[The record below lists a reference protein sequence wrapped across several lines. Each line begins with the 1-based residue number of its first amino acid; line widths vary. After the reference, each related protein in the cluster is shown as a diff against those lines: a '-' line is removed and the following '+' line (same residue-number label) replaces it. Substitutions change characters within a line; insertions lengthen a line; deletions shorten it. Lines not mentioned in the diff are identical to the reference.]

1 MKFASSLALGLG
13 LLAAA
18 ASPAAATDT
27 PAYTTAVDTRMTIGA
42 DLTAT
47 LESTVR
53 QKVLKESA
61 IRVLGQQSLSFAES
75 INSIEIVEA
84 YTQKADGRRLPLDP
98 ANILTRDAATG
109 LNAVF
114 ERDAKVTTL
123 IFPDVGVGDTLVY
136 VSRTHRHDK
145 RMPGHFAYA
154 YVLVRSIPYSSY
166 HLTVEAPKSLDLR
179 AHASGEDLTLV
190 SSTAD
195 EALHHT
201 FEYRPKSWSPEE
213 PGAVS
218 VWDRD
223 PQIVITTF
231 KSMAELGAGYW
242 SSMQGKDTLTPEI
255 QLLADEITSGIE
267 SRRAQA
273 QAIEHWVKKNIRY
286 VLVYLGSSGITPNPA
301 SSVLRNKYGDCKDHV
316 ALTSALLKAKGIAS
330 EQVLIS
336 MGNRYRLAE
345 LPAVQF
351 NHVML
356 YLPEFALYTDPT
368 ASSSA
373 FGVLPTGSYDKPVL
387 HISEAGGRLARTPPM
402 NAQDHTTLSKT
413 VVAIGVDGQIS
424 GETRQISTGVFAS
437 GARNIAA
444 RIETEGRENY
454 VETLLR
460 GLGRPGTGAFDA
472 VRPSDYAEPYAIR
485 GNFVLNSKLPMPLA
499 GQREMPI
506 GMPVHRRP
514 GVWALG
520 PRVAKRQ
527 TDFVC
532 FATREVEEI
541 EISFA
546 DGLALPNRPAGTTID
561 NSYFSYRSD
570 YELVDRTLK
579 VRRTFT
585 SKVAGQVC
593 KKEMEGELAEPL
605 LRAMRSLGAQM
616 TFSPPP
622 RTSVAL

>member
-1 MKFASSLALGLG
+1 MKIASCLALGLG

-27 PAYTTAVDTRMTIGA
+27 PAYTTAVDARMIIGA

-61 IRVLGQQSLSFAES
+61 IRMLGQQSLSFAES

-114 ERDAKVTTL
+114 QRDAKVTTL

-145 RMPGHFAYA
+145 RIPGHFSYA

-231 KSMAELGAGYW
+231 KSMAELGAGYG

-286 VLVYLGSSGITPNPA
+286 VMVYLGSSGITPNPA
-301 SSVLRNKYGDCKDHV
+301 SSVLKNKYGDCKDHV
-316 ALTSALLKAKGIAS
+316 ALTSALLKAKDIAS

-336 MGNRYRLAE
+336 VGNRYRLAE
-345 LPAVQF
+345 LPTVQF

-356 YLPEFALYTDPT
+356 YLPEFALYSDPT

-402 NAQDHTTLSKT
+402 QADDHTTLSKT
-413 VVAIGVDGQIS
+413 VVTIGVDGQIS
-424 GETRQISTGVFAS
+424 GATRQISTGVFAS
-437 GARNIAA
+437 GARNIAT
-444 RIETEGRENY
+444 RIETEGREKY

-460 GLGRPGTGAFDA
+460 ALGRPGTGAFDVA
-472 VRPSDYAEPYAIR
+472 RPSDYTEPYAIG
-485 GNFVLNSKLPMPLA
+485 GNFVLNSKLPMPLT
-499 GQREMPI
+499 GLREMPI

-514 GVWALG
+514 GAWALG
-520 PRVAKRQ
+520 PRVANRQ

-546 DGLALPNRPAGTTID
+546 DGLALPNRLEGTTID